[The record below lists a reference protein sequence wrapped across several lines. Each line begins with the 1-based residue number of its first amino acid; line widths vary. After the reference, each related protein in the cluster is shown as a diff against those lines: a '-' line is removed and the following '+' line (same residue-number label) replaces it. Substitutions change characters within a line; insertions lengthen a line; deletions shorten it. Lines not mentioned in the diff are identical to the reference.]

1 MASVADLLQAVA
13 VLTKEVGG
21 LRREQAGMAEELA
34 GLRREQ
40 ATMARPVAWR
50 VARGA
55 LRHSAA
61 VAIQAAAR
69 GQAARRHLAAARA
82 ATRIA
87 CQARSLV
94 ARRRLARVVAA
105 ASRLAAAARGRA
117 DRARLP
123 ALRQQAKA
131 STLLAAAARG
141 RAARV
146 RLPGLKK
153 MRLSARREAAQWSL
167 KQAETE
173 EMEAKA
179 RIAMERKKV
188 AEAQMAAETMV
199 AKAKKAAAQAMVQ
212 AAKTAQAQAEAQ
224 ATQAVQAVAP
234 PLLSQLGVAMPSPAT
249 PPYLA
254 RPAVAPNRAPEQ
266 PEAELK
272 VAEVMLKPIAMAPI
286 PRPQAEHTIAKQ
298 MTAAVAAVERTAKAV
313 ALQSPLVPRDE
324 PRRAKPPARGADTT
338 PGHPIP
344 LADATNAA
352 ERPAVSCKVSLRPLT
367 TCPFSAQPPLAHR
380 L

>member
-1 MASVADLLQAVA
+1 MIS
-13 VLTKEVGG
+13 
-21 LRREQAGMAEELA
+21 LRAGDIPLCT
-34 GLRREQ
+34 R
-40 ATMARPVAWR
+40 
-50 VARGA
+50 
-55 LRHSAA
+55 
-61 VAIQAAAR
+61 
-69 GQAARRHLAAARA
+69 LAAARA

-179 RIAMERKKV
+179 RIAMERKEV
-188 AEAQMAAETMV
+188 A
-199 AKAKKAAAQAMVQ
+199 
-212 AAKTAQAQAEAQ
+212 
-224 ATQAVQAVAP
+224 
-234 PLLSQLGVAMPSPAT
+234 
-249 PPYLA
+249 
-254 RPAVAPNRAPEQ
+254 
-266 PEAELK
+266 
-272 VAEVMLKPIAMAPI
+272 
-286 PRPQAEHTIAKQ
+286 
-298 MTAAVAAVERTAKAV
+298 
-313 ALQSPLVPRDE
+313 
-324 PRRAKPPARGADTT
+324 
-338 PGHPIP
+338 
-344 LADATNAA
+344 
-352 ERPAVSCKVSLRPLT
+352 
-367 TCPFSAQPPLAHR
+367 
-380 L
+380 